1 MLRGLIIENFEP
13 IIHGSEVDRIV
24 ISDYIITDTA
34 NEDFNQ
40 LVCQDVHT
48 ICR

>member
-24 ISDYIITDTA
+24 VSGYNNTDTA
-34 NEDFNQ
+34 HEDFN
-40 LVCQDVHT
+40 
-48 ICR
+48 